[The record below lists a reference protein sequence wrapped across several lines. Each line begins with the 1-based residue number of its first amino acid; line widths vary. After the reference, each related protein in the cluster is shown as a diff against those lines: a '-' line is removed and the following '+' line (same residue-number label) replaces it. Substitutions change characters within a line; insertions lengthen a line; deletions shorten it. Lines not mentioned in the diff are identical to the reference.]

1 MSPRGLTRLRRGLSN
16 QLSRP
21 SGPAGRLVAVAMNR
35 GNRGLNERA
44 IELLDVQPGSRV
56 LDLGFGGGLSFSA
69 LIARGATVVGVDR
82 AHDMVDAARAKHH
95 EDVEAGRLTVLVAEV
110 EDLPLED
117 ASLDRVL
124 TINTVYF
131 WRSLDAGLSELRR
144 VLAPGGTLVI
154 GIRDGS
160 VMKQVSLEVF
170 TLRSPQA
177 LAAGLGA
184 AGYEEVAITTSP
196 DGATHLVRATR
207 T

>member
-1 MSPRGLTRLRRGLSN
+1 
-16 QLSRP
+16 
-21 SGPAGRLVAVAMNR
+21 MNR